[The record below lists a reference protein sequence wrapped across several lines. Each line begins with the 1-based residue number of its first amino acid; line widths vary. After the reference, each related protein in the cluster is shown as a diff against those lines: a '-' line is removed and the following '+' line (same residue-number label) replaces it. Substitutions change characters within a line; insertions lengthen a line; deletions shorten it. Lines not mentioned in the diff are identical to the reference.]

1 MKNVILGGAGFIG
14 SNLCEELL
22 KTNEKI
28 FIIDKLDKKS
38 FRFISDKSV
47 EYLQCEITNTKKLLE
62 AFRSIEPDRVFHLA
76 ANSDIK
82 VSSEKPIYDVRDT
95 FLTTAALVQVAAE
108 FTLRN
113 VFFASSSAVYGPK
126 NNVINEN
133 EERNPISAYGWMKF
147 SSEEILMQS
156 VRSKSIKQLM
166 IYRFPNVVGKYM
178 THGVVYDLIN
188 KLIKNNHKLEV
199 LGNGNQKKPYML
211 ADELCK
217 LIISGQSKNINNIE
231 ILNIS
236 SEKTITVAEI
246 VDIICNEMRL
256 NPQLIFGNS
265 PEGWKGDVPNY
276 QLNIE
281 KSRELLG
288 IATNVSSTSS
298 IKTSVNAY
306 LGEVGWRNIE

>member
-108 FTLRN
+108 FTLQN

-126 NNVINEN
+126 NNLINEN

-156 VRSKSIKQLM
+156 VRSKSIQQLM

-188 KLIKNNHKLEV
+188 KLIKNNLV
-199 LGNGNQKKPYML
+199 Q
-211 ADELCK
+211 
-217 LIISGQSKNINNIE
+217 QSQM
-231 ILNIS
+231 ILN
-236 SEKTITVAEI
+236 
-246 VDIICNEMRL
+246 
-256 NPQLIFGNS
+256 
-265 PEGWKGDVPNY
+265 
-276 QLNIE
+276 
-281 KSRELLG
+281 
-288 IATNVSSTSS
+288 
-298 IKTSVNAY
+298 
-306 LGEVGWRNIE
+306 